1 MNNYLRKKLRLLI
14 EFKSYYKNREMT
26 GTVGHLSV

>member
-14 EFKSYYKNREMT
+14 EFKSYYKNREVA
-26 GTVGHLSV
+26 GYSGHLSV